1 MVHVWTRRPTRKLSR
16 GLFDEEG
23 EILLKLAT
31 KIIIALFLG
40 AITGLLLN
48 LFAPNVFKVLDPY
61 LFTPL
66 GQIFLNLIKMLVV
79 PIVFFSI
86 TLGVAGLGDPK
97 KLGRIGVKTIT
108 YFLLTTTFA
117 IIIGISLA
125 LLIKPGA
132 FGDFDTKAADYS
144 AEEAPSMAET
154 LLNIIPTNPVQSLV
168 EGNMLQII
176 VFCVFLGLGIA
187 MLGKK
192 TEGLLKLF
200 EQGNELM
207 MYLVG
212 VVMKFAPYGTFGL
225 IATAIGSQ
233 GLDAMKAMGLYF
245 SVVLIALILHFFLTY
260 GSTIAILAKRNPI
273 AFFKGFS
280 PAMVVAFSTSSSN
293 AVLPVSMETAQKRL
307 KALPEPISS
316 FVQPLG
322 ATINM
327 DGTAIMQGVATI
339 FIAQV
344 YGVELTLVQMLTV
357 VLTAVLASVG
367 TAGVPG
373 VGLIMLAMVLNS
385 VNLPVEGIALILGID
400 RLLDM
405 ARTVVNITGDA
416 ACAVIVTETE
426 KKHEKDISS
435 PNLSL

>member
-1 MVHVWTRRPTRKLSR
+1 M
-16 GLFDEEG
+16 
-23 EILLKLAT
+23 KLAT
-31 KIIIALFLG
+31 KIIIALIVG

-48 LFAPNVFKVLDPY
+48 IFAPNVFKVLDPY

-97 KLGRIGVKTIT
+97 KLGRIGAKSIS

-117 IIIGISLA
+117 IIIAMSLA
-125 LLIKPGA
+125 LLIKPGS
-132 FGDFDTKAADYS
+132 FGSFDTKG
-144 AEEAPSMAET
+144 AEYEPQEAPSTTDT
-154 LLNIIPTNPVQSLV
+154 LLNIIPSNPVQSLV

-187 MLGKK
+187 VLGKK
-192 TEGLLKLF
+192 TEGLLKIL

-225 IATAIGSQ
+225 IVTAIGSQ
-233 GLDAMKAMGLYF
+233 GLDAIKAMGLYF
-245 SVVLIALILHFFLTY
+245 TVVLVALLVHFFLTY
-260 GSTIAILAKRNPI
+260 GSTLAIFAKRNPFT
-273 AFFKGFS
+273 FFKDFS
-280 PAMVVAFSTSSSN
+280 PAMVVAFSTSSSS
-293 AVLPVSMETAQKRL
+293 AVLPVSMETAQKKL
-307 KALPEPISS
+307 KVPEPISS

-344 YGVELTLVQMLTV
+344 FGVELTLIQMLTV
-357 VLTAVLASVG
+357 VLTAVLASIG

-385 VNLPVEGIALILGID
+385 VGLPVEGIGLILGID

-416 ACAVIVTETE
+416 ACAVIVAETE
-426 KKHEKDISS
+426 KKHEKDASS
-435 PNLSL
+435 PHVSM